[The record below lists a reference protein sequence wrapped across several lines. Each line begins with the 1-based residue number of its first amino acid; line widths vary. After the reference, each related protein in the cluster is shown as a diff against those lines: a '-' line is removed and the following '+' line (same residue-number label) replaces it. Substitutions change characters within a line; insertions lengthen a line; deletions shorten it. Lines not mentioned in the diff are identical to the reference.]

1 VTEGFIPAS
10 QRPPLKRP
18 RVRWRI
24 YLFLFGFG
32 MIAYVQARSIT
43 VAGVQM
49 MPRLGLSQMQLSYLE
64 TAFLVGYTLL
74 QFPGGVLG
82 QRLGARLMFVVI
94 GLIAFAATLATPL
107 APWVLTGTALFVALL
122 LAQFVLGAAQGPI
135 FPVSAG
141 VFLTWF
147 TPDKWPLVQGVQ
159 SMALGLGAALA
170 PPLIAR
176 LMTDFDWQ
184 RALIWTTL
192 PGLALIVWWGFY
204 ARNTPAEHPGV
215 SEAELAELGERAHAA
230 GGQRISWPRVAALF
244 RNRDLL
250 LLTGSYVCLNYVY
263 YLLAN
268 WCFLYLVQE
277 RHFTVLES
285 GWLAST
291 PPLAAAVGAGV
302 GGHLAAVF
310 AKRYGVHRGLRILP
324 LLSLPAAGL
333 LQFLAV
339 DAVNAYFAV
348 AALAMCFFFVELN
361 EGPYW
366 TAIMYVGGEDTMAAG
381 GILNT
386 GGNLGGIIATPIVGY
401 LSGHGA
407 WTTAFLIGTGF
418 ALASA
423 AAWLILNPIR
433 SASAAASPQAAR

>member
-1 VTEGFIPAS
+1 VTHGSIPAV
-10 QRPPLKRP
+10 QRPPLQRP

-49 MPRLGLSQMQLSYLE
+49 MPRLGLSQMQLGYLE
-64 TAFLVGYTLL
+64 TAFLIGYTAL
-74 QFPGGVLG
+74 QFPGGLLG

-94 GLIAFAATLATPL
+94 GVIAFAATLATPL
-107 APWVLTGTALFVALL
+107 APWVLAGSALFAALL
-122 LAQFVLGAAQGPI
+122 IAQFVLGAAQGPI

-141 VFLTWF
+141 VFEAWF

-170 PPLIAR
+170 PPLIAW
-176 LMTDFDWQ
+176 LMTAFDWQ

-192 PGLALIVWWGFY
+192 PALAFVLWWGYY
-204 ARNTPAEHPGV
+204 ARNTPAEHAGV
-215 SEAELAELGERAHAA
+215 SEAELAELGER
-230 GGQRISWPRVAALF
+230 GRPRPEQPISWARVGALF
-244 RNRDLL
+244 RNPDLL
-250 LLTGSYVCLNYVY
+250 LLTVSYLCMNYVY

-277 RHFTVLES
+277 RHFTILES
-285 GWLAST
+285 GWLASA
-291 PPLAAAVGAGV
+291 PPLAAALGAGF
-302 GGHLAAVF
+302 GGQLAMVF
-310 AKRYGVHRGLRILP
+310 ARRYGVHKGLRILP

-333 LQFLAV
+333 LQFMAV
-339 DAVNAYFAV
+339 DALNAYVAV
-348 AALAMCFFFVELN
+348 AALALCFFFVELN

-366 TAIMYVGGEDTMAAG
+366 TAIMHVGREDTMAAA

-386 GGNLGGIIATPIVGY
+386 GGNLGGIVATPIVAY

-423 AAWLILNPIR
+423 AAWLIVNPAR
-433 SASAAASPQAAR
+433 GAAAAGLPQPVS

>member
-1 VTEGFIPAS
+1 MRHGSAPSAR
-10 QRPPLKRP
+10 RPPLKRP

-49 MPRLGLSQMQLSYLE
+49 MPRLGLSQMQLGYLE
-64 TAFLVGYTLL
+64 TAFLIGYTAL
-74 QFPGGVLG
+74 QFPGGLLG
-82 QRLGARLMFVVI
+82 QRLGARLMFLVI

-107 APWVLTGTALFVALL
+107 APWVLTGTALYGALL
-122 LAQFVLGAAQGPI
+122 FAQFLLGASQGPI

-141 VFLTWF
+141 VFQVWF

-159 SMALGLGAALA
+159 SMALGLGAALT
-170 PPLIAR
+170 PPLIAW
-176 LMTDFDWQ
+176 LMTAFDWQ
-184 RALIWTTL
+184 RALIWTSL
-192 PGLALIVWWGFY
+192 PALACVIWWGFY
-204 ARNTPAEHPGV
+204 ARNTPAEHRSV
-215 SEAELAELGERAHAA
+215 SEAELAELGERAHLSLDQKITWA
-230 GGQRISWPRVAALF
+230 RVAALF
-244 RNRDLL
+244 KNPDLL
-250 LLTGSYVCLNYVY
+250 LLTVSYLCLNYVY
-263 YLLAN
+263 YLIAN

-277 RHFTVLES
+277 RHFTILES

-291 PPLAAAVGAGV
+291 PPLAAAIGAGV
-302 GGHLAAVF
+302 GGQLAMVF
-310 AKRYGVHRGLRILP
+310 GRRYGVHKGLRILP

-339 DAVNAYFAV
+339 DAVNAYMAV
-348 AALAMCFFFVELN
+348 AALALCFFFVELN

-366 TAIMYVGGEDTMAAG
+366 TAIMYVGRDDTMAAA

-386 GGNLGGIIATPIVGY
+386 GGNLGGIVATPIVAY
-401 LSGHGA
+401 LSGHNA

-418 ALASA
+418 ALLSA
-423 AAWLILNPIR
+423 AAWLVVNPVR
-433 SASAAASPQAAR
+433 QAAPAAQPQPAY